1 MRKIQII
8 ITTGALLLGAVTAAG
23 CSMFNS
29 SGARTEETKSSVE
42 QALAQGASESAT
54 ESATESTKRT
64 DLLPPQ
70 AYEIYGEPEEG
81 IDIDLT
87 VMSGTM
93 VYSEVYNMMNEP
105 EKYIGKSVKMQGAF
119 AVYEDE
125 FNGENVYAC
134 IVKDA
139 AACCATGIEFIR
151 EGEHTYPDDYPKNG
165 NEIVVRGV
173 FDVYEDGDYKYCTLK
188 NADMQV
194 V

>member
-70 AYEIYGEPEEG
+70 ALCHMADSTQSSRAALSTAHEIPFFHWPF
-81 IDIDLT
+81 ICTSRFL
-87 VMSGTM
+87 
-93 VYSEVYNMMNEP
+93 
-105 EKYIGKSVKMQGAF
+105 KSDF
-119 AVYEDE
+119 LFSHAVS
-125 FNGENVYAC
+125 
-134 IVKDA
+134 
-139 AACCATGIEFIR
+139 
-151 EGEHTYPDDYPKNG
+151 
-165 NEIVVRGV
+165 
-173 FDVYEDGDYKYCTLK
+173 
-188 NADMQV
+188 
-194 V
+194 